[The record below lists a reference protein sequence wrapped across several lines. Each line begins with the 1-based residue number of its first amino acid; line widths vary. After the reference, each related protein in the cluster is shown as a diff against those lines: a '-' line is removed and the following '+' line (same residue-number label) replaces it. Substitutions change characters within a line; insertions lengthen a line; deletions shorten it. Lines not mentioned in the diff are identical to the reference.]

1 MRKLFIPL
9 LLCSALEANEKNG
22 FFIEAGFETGL
33 LEGTQ
38 TQEKNYTTTQT
49 TTKTTTN
56 NYNYLPLNSILQR
69 ATNLFKDADI
79 SKLSFSSLSPVR
91 ASLDLSGHLTIE
103 NFLPYNLN
111 NVKLSFTDAQGNVI
125 DLGVIETLPKQ
136 SKIVLSYQQFNETK
150 QVFDN
155 IMEEQKKYYEKEA
168 ERRKN
173 KTTSSV
179 SETNREPSFTFPTFE
194 VLSTPHS
201 DPNTQRVFEALSKI
215 NTNLVMKYSDTNN
228 FESAKDKTEKFT
240 AKTAEE
246 FTNLMLNMI
255 AVLDSQSW
263 GDAILN
269 APFEFTDNKQ
279 SGECTNKGDSN
290 DNCVYPQK
298 NGLVKS
304 NVDKKYVLDKQSI
317 VNNFRGK
324 TDLDVSLLNG
334 AGVDGLGSNTTPTNN
349 DDGKNYG
356 QLAVVASALNPQKLF
371 GTDYKTINLADLRAI
386 LHEFSHTKGYTHN
399 GNMTYQ
405 RVPVVGSNGQQEKK
419 DDGALKDSDGLP
431 YNVCSLY
438 GGQGQPSFPS
448 NYPNSIYH
456 NCADVPAGFLGV
468 TAAVW
473 QQLIN
478 QNALPINFAN
488 LNSQT
493 NYNLNAT
500 LNTQDMANS
509 VIGTIQKTLTATS
522 TTTTTS
528 YHHSK
533 SLQRFRSPLLGINVK
548 IGYQNYFND
557 FIGLAYYGIIKYNY
571 AKAANQK
578 VQQLS
583 YGGGIDLLL
592 DFITTYSNKNSP
604 TGIQTRRNF
613 SSSFGIFGGL
623 RGLYNSYYALN
634 KVKGSGNLDA
644 ATGLNYRYK
653 HSKYSVGISIPL
665 IQRKAS
671 VISSGSDYTNSFVF
685 NEGASHFKVFFN
697 YGWVF

>member
-33 LEGTQ
+33 LEGAQ
-38 TQEKNYTTTQT
+38 TQEKRHT
-49 TTKTTTN
+49 TTKNTYAT
-56 NYNYLPLNSILQR
+56 YNYLPTDTILKR
-69 ATNLFKDADI
+69 AANLFTDAKSI
-79 SKLSFSSLSPVR
+79 SQLNFSSLSPVKV
-91 ASLDLSGHLTIE
+91 LYIGGKLTIE

-111 NVKLSFTDAQGNVI
+111 NVKLSFTDAQGNII
-125 DLGVIETLPKQ
+125 DLGVIETIPKH
-136 SKIVLSYQQFNETK
+136 SKIVLPGDA
-150 QVFDN
+150 FDSL
-155 IMEEQKKYYEKEA
+155 KEA
-168 ERRKN
+168 FDKIGPYTFFLPKFEA
-173 KTTSSV
+173 TSTSV
-179 SETNREPSFTFPTFE
+179 S
-194 VLSTPHS
+194 
-201 DPNTQRVFEALSKI
+201 DANTQRVFETLNKI
-215 NTNLVMKYSDTNN
+215 KTNLIMKYSSKNPNN
-228 FESAKDKTEKFT
+228 FNTCPYNNNGNTKNDCWQPFT
-240 AKTAEE
+240 PQTAEE

-269 APFEFTDNKQ
+269 APFEFTNSSTDCDNDLSKCVNPGINGRVDSKVDQQYVLNKQ
-279 SGECTNKGDSN
+279 G
-290 DNCVYPQK
+290 
-298 NGLVKS
+298 
-304 NVDKKYVLDKQSI
+304 I
-317 VNNFRGK
+317 VNNFRK
-324 TDLDVSLLNG
+324 KIEID
-334 AGVDGLGSNTTPTNN
+334 
-349 DDGKNYG
+349 
-356 QLAVVASALNPQKLF
+356 AVVLKNSGVVGLANGYGNDGEYGTLGVEAYALDPKKLF
-371 GTDYKTINLADLRAI
+371 GNDLKTINLADLRTI
-386 LHEFSHTKGYTHN
+386 LHEFSHTKGYGHN

-405 RVPVVGSNGQQEKK
+405 RVPTGQNENGKP
-419 DDGALKDSDGLP
+419 KDSDGLP

-438 GGQGQPSFPS
+438 GGQGQSAFPS

-488 LNSQT
+488 LGSQT
-493 NYNLNAT
+493 NYNLNAS
-500 LNTQDMANS
+500 LNTQDLANS
-509 VIGTIQKTLTATS
+509 MLSTIQKTFVTS
-522 TTTTTS
+522 SVTNHYFS
-528 YHHSK
+528 SA
-533 SLQRFRSPLLGINVK
+533 SQSFRSPILGVNAK

-583 YGGGIDLLL
+583 YGGGIDLLV

-604 TGIQTRRNF
+604 IDIQTRRNF

-634 KVKGSGNLDA
+634 KVKGSGNLDV

-671 VISSGSDYTNSFVF
+671 IVSSNGGYTNSLVF

>member
-9 LLCSALEANEKNG
+9 LLFSALEANEKNG
-22 FFIEAGFETGL
+22 FFIEVGFETGL

-38 TQEKNYTTTQT
+38 TQEKRHT
-49 TTKTTTN
+49 TTKNTYAT
-56 NYNYLPLNSILQR
+56 YNYLPTDTILKR
-69 ATNLFKDADI
+69 AANLFTDAKSI
-79 SKLSFSSLSPVR
+79 SQLNFSSLSPVKV
-91 ASLDLSGHLTIE
+91 LYIGGKLTIE

-111 NVKLSFTDAQGNVI
+111 NVKLSFTDAQGNVT
-125 DLGVIETLPKQ
+125 DLGVIETIPKH
-136 SKIVLSYQQFNETK
+136 SKIVLPGEA
-150 QVFDN
+150 FDSL
-155 IMEEQKKYYEKEA
+155 KEA
-168 ERRKN
+168 FDKIDPYTFFLPKFEA
-173 KTTSSV
+173 TSTSV
-179 SETNREPSFTFPTFE
+179 S
-194 VLSTPHS
+194 
-201 DPNTQRVFEALSKI
+201 DANTQRVFETLNKI
-215 NTNLVMKYSDTNN
+215 KTNLIMKYSNENPSNFNTCPYNN
-228 FESAKDKTEKFT
+228 NGNTKNDCWQPFT
-240 AKTAEE
+240 PQTAEE

-269 APFEFTDNKQ
+269 APFDFTNSSTDCDNDPSKCVNPGINGRVDSKVDQQYVLNKQ
-279 SGECTNKGDSN
+279 G
-290 DNCVYPQK
+290 
-298 NGLVKS
+298 
-304 NVDKKYVLDKQSI
+304 I
-317 VNNFRGK
+317 VNNFRK
-324 TDLDVSLLNG
+324 KIEID
-334 AGVDGLGSNTTPTNN
+334 
-349 DDGKNYG
+349 
-356 QLAVVASALNPQKLF
+356 AVVLKNSGVVGLANGYGNDGEYGTLGVEAYALDPTKLF
-371 GTDYKTINLADLRAI
+371 GNNLKTINLADLRTI
-386 LHEFSHTKGYTHN
+386 LHEFSHTKGYGHN

-405 RVPVVGSNGQQEKK
+405 RVPTGQNENGKP
-419 DDGALKDSDGLP
+419 KDSDGLP

-438 GGQGQPSFPS
+438 GGQGQSAFPS

-488 LNSQT
+488 LGSQT
-493 NYNLNAT
+493 NYNLNAS
-500 LNTQDMANS
+500 LNTQDLANS
-509 VIGTIQKTLTATS
+509 MLSTIQKTFVTS
-522 TTTTTS
+522 SVTNHYVS
-528 YHHSK
+528 SA
-533 SLQRFRSPLLGINVK
+533 SQSFRSPILGVNAK

-583 YGGGIDLLL
+583 YGGGIDLLV

-634 KVKGSGNLDA
+634 KVKGSGNLDV

-671 VISSGSDYTNSFVF
+671 VVSSDGDYTNSFVF

>member
-38 TQEKNYTTTQT
+38 TQEKRHT
-49 TTKTTTN
+49 TTKNTYAT
-56 NYNYLPLNSILQR
+56 YNYLPTDTILKR
-69 ATNLFKDADI
+69 AANLFTDAKSI
-79 SKLSFSSLSPVR
+79 SQLNFSSLSPVKV
-91 ASLDLSGHLTIE
+91 LYIGGKLTIE
-103 NFLPYNLN
+103 NFLPYNLS
-111 NVKLSFTDAQGNVI
+111 NVKISFTDAQGNII
-125 DLGVIETLPKQ
+125 DLGVIETIPKH
-136 SKIVLSYQQFNETK
+136 SKIVLPGEAFNSL
-150 QVFDN
+150 
-155 IMEEQKKYYEKEA
+155 KEA
-168 ERRKN
+168 FDKIGPYTFFLPKFEA
-173 KTTSSV
+173 TSTSV
-179 SETNREPSFTFPTFE
+179 S
-194 VLSTPHS
+194 
-201 DPNTQRVFEALSKI
+201 DANTQRVFETLNKI
-215 NTNLVMKYSDTNN
+215 KTNLIMKYSNENPSNFNTCPYNN
-228 FESAKDKTEKFT
+228 NGNTKNDCWQPFT
-240 AKTAEE
+240 PQTAEE

-269 APFEFTDNKQ
+269 APFEFTNSPTDCDNDLSKCVNPGINGRVDSKVDQRYVLNKQ
-279 SGECTNKGDSN
+279 G
-290 DNCVYPQK
+290 
-298 NGLVKS
+298 
-304 NVDKKYVLDKQSI
+304 I
-317 VNNFRGK
+317 VNNFRK
-324 TDLDVSLLNG
+324 KIEID
-334 AGVDGLGSNTTPTNN
+334 
-349 DDGKNYG
+349 
-356 QLAVVASALNPQKLF
+356 AVVLKNSGVVGLANGYGNDSEYGTLGVEAYALDPTKLF
-371 GTDYKTINLADLRAI
+371 GNNLKTINLADLRTI
-386 LHEFSHTKGYTHN
+386 LHEFSHTKGYGHN

-405 RVPVVGSNGQQEKK
+405 RVPTGQNENGKP
-419 DDGALKDSDGLP
+419 KDSDGLP

-438 GGQGQPSFPS
+438 GGQGQSAFPS

-488 LNSQT
+488 LGSQT
-493 NYNLNAT
+493 NYNLNAS
-500 LNTQDMANS
+500 LNTQDLANS
-509 VIGTIQKTLTATS
+509 MLSTIQKTFVTS
-522 TTTTTS
+522 SVTNYYLSSTS
-528 YHHSK
+528 QS
-533 SLQRFRSPLLGINVK
+533 FRSPILGVNAK

-583 YGGGIDLLL
+583 YGGGIDLLV
-592 DFITTYSNKNSP
+592 DFITTYSNKNNP
-604 TGIQTRRNF
+604 IDIQTRRNF

-634 KVKGSGNLDA
+634 KVKGSGNLDV

-671 VISSGSDYTNSFVF
+671 IVSSGGDYTNSLVF

>member
-1 MRKLFIPL
+1 MKKLFIPL
-9 LLCSALEANEKNG
+9 LLFSALEANEKNG

-38 TQEKNYTTTQT
+38 TQEKRHT
-49 TTKTTTN
+49 TTKNTYAT
-56 NYNYLPLNSILQR
+56 YNYLPTDTILKR
-69 ATNLFKDADI
+69 AANLFTDAKSI
-79 SKLSFSSLSPVR
+79 SQLTFSSLSPVR
-91 ASLDLSGHLTIE
+91 ASASMLNGSLTIE

-111 NVKLSFTDAQGNVI
+111 NVKLSLKDAQGNTI
-125 DLGVIETLPKQ
+125 DLGVIETIPKH
-136 SKIVLSYQQFNETK
+136 SKIVLPGEA
-150 QVFDN
+150 FDSLK
-155 IMEEQKKYYEKEA
+155 IDPYTLFLPKIEA
-168 ERRKN
+168 
-173 KTTSSV
+173 TSTSI
-179 SETNREPSFTFPTFE
+179 
-194 VLSTPHS
+194 S
-201 DPNTQRVFEALSKI
+201 DANTQRVFETLNKI
-215 NTNLVMKYSDTNN
+215 KTNLVVNYRNENK
-228 FESAKDKTEKFT
+228 FKDHENHWEAFT
-240 AKTAEE
+240 PQTAEE

-269 APFEFTDNKQ
+269 APFEFTNKGGEGECDTGKENGCVNPGVDGVVNSQNKSYVLNKQ
-279 SGECTNKGDSN
+279 D
-290 DNCVYPQK
+290 
-298 NGLVKS
+298 
-304 NVDKKYVLDKQSI
+304 I
-317 VNNFRGK
+317 VNKFRNK
-324 TDLDVSLLNG
+324 ADLDVIVLKDS
-334 AGVDGLGSNTTPTNN
+334 GVVGLGSDITPSNN
-349 DDGKNYG
+349 DDGKHYG
-356 QLAVVASALNPQKLF
+356 QLGVVASALDPTKLF
-371 GTDYKTINLADLRAI
+371 GNNLKTINLEDLRTI

-405 RVPVVGSNGQQEKK
+405 RVPVTKDGQVEKDSNGKP
-419 DDGALKDSDGLP
+419 KDSDGLP

-438 GGQGQPSFPS
+438 GGSNQPAFPS

-488 LNSQT
+488 LGSQT
-493 NYNLNAT
+493 NYNLNAS
-500 LNTQDMANS
+500 LNTQDLANS
-509 VIGTIQKTLTATS
+509 MLSTIQKTFITS
-522 TTTTTS
+522 SVTNHYS
-528 YHHSK
+528 S
-533 SLQRFRSPLLGINVK
+533 SASQSFRSPILGVNAK

-571 AKAANQK
+571 AKAINQK

-583 YGGGIDLLL
+583 YGGGIDLLV

-604 TGIQTRRNF
+604 TGIQTKRNF

-623 RGLYNSYYALN
+623 RGLYNSYYVLN
-634 KVKGSGNLDA
+634 KVKGSGNLDV

-671 VISSGSDYTNSFVF
+671 VVSSGGDYTNSFVF

>member
-38 TQEKNYTTTQT
+38 TQEKRHT
-49 TTKTTTN
+49 TTKNTYTT
-56 NYNYLPLNSILQR
+56 YNYLPTDTILKR
-69 ATNLFKDADI
+69 AANLFTDAKSI
-79 SKLSFSSLSPVR
+79 SQLNFSSLSPVKV
-91 ASLDLSGHLTIE
+91 LYIGGKLTIE
-103 NFLPYNLN
+103 NFLPYNLS
-111 NVKLSFTDAQGNVI
+111 NVKLSFTDTQGNMI
-125 DLGVIETLPKQ
+125 DLGVIETIPKH
-136 SKIVLSYQQFNETK
+136 SKIVLPGEA
-150 QVFDN
+150 FDSL
-155 IMEEQKKYYEKEA
+155 KEA
-168 ERRKN
+168 FDKIGPYTFFLPKFEA
-173 KTTSSV
+173 TSTSV
-179 SETNREPSFTFPTFE
+179 S
-194 VLSTPHS
+194 
-201 DPNTQRVFEALSKI
+201 DANTQRVFETLNKI
-215 NTNLVMKYSDTNN
+215 KTNLIMKYSNENPSNFNTCPYNN
-228 FESAKDKTEKFT
+228 NGNTKNDCWQPFT
-240 AKTAEE
+240 PQTAEE

-269 APFEFTDNKQ
+269 APFDFTNSSTDCDNDPSKCVNPGINGRVDSKVDQQYVLNKQ
-279 SGECTNKGDSN
+279 G
-290 DNCVYPQK
+290 
-298 NGLVKS
+298 
-304 NVDKKYVLDKQSI
+304 I
-317 VNNFRGK
+317 VNNFRK
-324 TDLDVSLLNG
+324 KIEID
-334 AGVDGLGSNTTPTNN
+334 
-349 DDGKNYG
+349 
-356 QLAVVASALNPQKLF
+356 AVVLKNSGVVGLANGYGNDGEYGTLGVEASALDPKKLF
-371 GTDYKTINLADLRAI
+371 GNNLKTINLEDLRTI
-386 LHEFSHTKGYTHN
+386 LHEFSHTKGYGHN

-405 RVPVVGSNGQQEKK
+405 RVPTGQNENGKP
-419 DDGALKDSDGLP
+419 KDSDGLP

-438 GGQGQPSFPS
+438 GGQGQSTFPS

-488 LNSQT
+488 LGSQT
-493 NYNLNAT
+493 NYNLNAS
-500 LNTQDMANS
+500 LNTQDLANS
-509 VIGTIQKTLTATS
+509 MLSTIQKTFVTS
-522 TTTTTS
+522 SVTNHYFS
-528 YHHSK
+528 SA
-533 SLQRFRSPLLGINVK
+533 SQSFRSPILGVNAK

-604 TGIQTRRNF
+604 IDIQTRRNF

-634 KVKGSGNLDA
+634 KVKGSGNLDV

-653 HSKYSVGISIPL
+653 HSKYSIGISIPL

-671 VISSGSDYTNSFVF
+671 IVSSNGDYTNSLVF

>member
-9 LLCSALEANEKNG
+9 LLFSALEANEKNG

-38 TQEKNYTTTQT
+38 TQEKRHT
-49 TTKTTTN
+49 TTKNTYAT
-56 NYNYLPLNSILQR
+56 YNYLPTDTILKR
-69 ATNLFKDADI
+69 AANLFTNAEAI
-79 SKLSFSSLSPVR
+79 SKLKFSSLSPVR
-91 ASLDLSGHLTIE
+91 VLYMYNGQLTIE
-103 NFLPYNLN
+103 NFLPYNLS

-125 DLGVIETLPKQ
+125 DLGVIETIPKH
-136 SKIVLSYQQFNETK
+136 SKIVLPGEA
-150 QVFDN
+150 FDSL
-155 IMEEQKKYYEKEA
+155 KEA
-168 ERRKN
+168 FDKIDPYTFFLPKFEA
-173 KTTSSV
+173 TSTSV
-179 SETNREPSFTFPTFE
+179 S
-194 VLSTPHS
+194 
-201 DPNTQRVFEALSKI
+201 DANTQRVFETLNKI
-215 NTNLVMKYSDTNN
+215 KTDLVVNYRNENK
-228 FESAKDKTEKFT
+228 FKDHENHWEAFT
-240 AKTAEE
+240 PQTAEE

-269 APFEFTDNKQ
+269 APFDF
-279 SGECTNKGDSN
+279 TNKGGEECDTNKEN
-290 DNCVYPQK
+290 DCVNPGT
-298 NGLVKS
+298 NGLVNSQNKS
-304 NVDKKYVLDKQSI
+304 YVLNKQDI
-317 VNNFRGK
+317 VNKFRNK
-324 TDLDVSLLNG
+324 ADLDVVVLKDS
-334 AGVDGLGSNTTPTNN
+334 GVVGLGSDITPSNN
-349 DDGKNYG
+349 DDGKHYG
-356 QLAVVASALNPQKLF
+356 QLGVVASALDPKKLF
-371 GTDYKTINLADLRAI
+371 GNNLKTINLEDLRTI

-405 RVPVVGSNGQQEKK
+405 RVPTGQNENGKP
-419 DDGALKDSDGLP
+419 KDSDGLP

-438 GGQGQPSFPS
+438 GKSDQPAFPS

-488 LNSQT
+488 LGSQT
-493 NYNLNAT
+493 NYNLNAS
-500 LNTQDMANS
+500 LNTQDLANS
-509 VIGTIQKTLTATS
+509 MLSTIQKTFVTS
-522 TTTTTS
+522 SVTNHYFS
-528 YHHSK
+528 SA
-533 SLQRFRSPLLGINVK
+533 SQNFRSPILGVNAK

-583 YGGGIDLLL
+583 YGGGIDLLV

-604 TGIQTRRNF
+604 IDIQTRRNF

-634 KVKGSGNLDA
+634 KVKGSGNLDV

-671 VISSGSDYTNSFVF
+671 IVSSNGDYTNSFVF

>member
-9 LLCSALEANEKNG
+9 LLFSALEANEKNG

-38 TQEKNYTTTQT
+38 TQEKRHT
-49 TTKTTTN
+49 TTKNTYAT
-56 NYNYLPLNSILQR
+56 YNYLPTDSVLKR
-69 ATNLFKDADI
+69 AANLFTDAKSI
-79 SKLSFSSLSPVR
+79 SQLNFSSLSPVKV
-91 ASLDLSGHLTIE
+91 LYIGGKLTIE
-103 NFLPYNLN
+103 NFLPYNLS

-125 DLGVIETLPKQ
+125 DLGVIETIPKH
-136 SKIVLSYQQFNETK
+136 SKIVLPGEA
-150 QVFDN
+150 FDSL
-155 IMEEQKKYYEKEA
+155 KEA
-168 ERRKN
+168 FDKIDPYTFFIPKFEA
-173 KTTSSV
+173 TSTSV
-179 SETNREPSFTFPTFE
+179 S
-194 VLSTPHS
+194 
-201 DPNTQRVFEALSKI
+201 DANTQRVFETLNKI
-215 NTNLVMKYSDTNN
+215 KTNLIMKYSNENPNN
-228 FESAKDKTEKFT
+228 FNTCPYNNNGNTKNDCWQNFT
-240 AKTAEE
+240 PQTAEE

-269 APFEFTDNKQ
+269 APFEFTNSSTDCDNDPSKCVNPGINGRVDSKVDQQYILNKQ
-279 SGECTNKGDSN
+279 G
-290 DNCVYPQK
+290 
-298 NGLVKS
+298 
-304 NVDKKYVLDKQSI
+304 I
-317 VNNFRGK
+317 INNFRK
-324 TDLDVSLLNG
+324 KIEID
-334 AGVDGLGSNTTPTNN
+334 
-349 DDGKNYG
+349 
-356 QLAVVASALNPQKLF
+356 AVVLKDSGVVGLANGYGNDGEYGTLGVEAYALDPKKLF
-371 GTDYKTINLADLRAI
+371 GNDLKTIKLEDLRTI

-405 RVPVVGSNGQQEKK
+405 RVPTGQNENGKP
-419 DDGALKDSDGLP
+419 KDSDGLP

-438 GGQGQPSFPS
+438 GKSDQPAFPS

-478 QNALPINFAN
+478 QNALPINYAN
-488 LNSQT
+488 LGSQT
-493 NYNLNAT
+493 NYNLNAS
-500 LNTQDMANS
+500 LNTQDLANS
-509 VIGTIQKTLTATS
+509 MLSTIQKTFVTS
-522 TTTTTS
+522 SVTNHYFS
-528 YHHSK
+528 SA
-533 SLQRFRSPLLGINVK
+533 SQSFRSPILGVNAK

-571 AKAANQK
+571 AKAINQK

-604 TGIQTRRNF
+604 TGIQTKRNF

-623 RGLYNSYYALN
+623 RGLYNSYYVLN
-634 KVKGSGNLDA
+634 KVKGSGNLDV

-671 VISSGSDYTNSFVF
+671 VVSNGGDYTNSFVF

>member
-1 MRKLFIPL
+1 MKKLFVPL
-9 LLCSALEANEKNG
+9 LLFSALEANEKNG

-38 TQEKNYTTTQT
+38 TQEQRRT
-49 TTKTTTN
+49 TTKNTYAT
-56 NYNYLPLNSILQR
+56 YNYLPTDTILKR
-69 ATNLFKDADI
+69 AANLFTDAKSI
-79 SKLSFSSLSPVR
+79 SQLNFSSLSPVKV
-91 ASLDLSGHLTIE
+91 LYIGGKLTIE
-103 NFLPYNLN
+103 NFLPYNLS

-125 DLGVIETLPKQ
+125 DLGVIETIPKH
-136 SKIVLSYQQFNETK
+136 SKIVLPGEA
-150 QVFDN
+150 FDSL
-155 IMEEQKKYYEKEA
+155 KEA
-168 ERRKN
+168 FDKIDPYTFFFPKFEA
-173 KTTSSV
+173 TSTSV
-179 SETNREPSFTFPTFE
+179 S
-194 VLSTPHS
+194 
-201 DPNTQRVFEALSKI
+201 DANTQRVFETLNKI
-215 NTNLVMKYSDTNN
+215 KTNLIMKYSNENPNN
-228 FESAKDKTEKFT
+228 FNTCPYNNNGNTKNDCWQPFT
-240 AKTAEE
+240 PQTAEE

-269 APFEFTDNKQ
+269 APFEFTNSSTDCDNDPSKCVNPGINGRVDSKVDQQYVLNKQ
-279 SGECTNKGDSN
+279 G
-290 DNCVYPQK
+290 
-298 NGLVKS
+298 
-304 NVDKKYVLDKQSI
+304 I
-317 VNNFRGK
+317 VNNFRK
-324 TDLDVSLLNG
+324 KIEID
-334 AGVDGLGSNTTPTNN
+334 
-349 DDGKNYG
+349 
-356 QLAVVASALNPQKLF
+356 AVVLKNSGVVGLANGYGNDGEYGTLGVEAYALDPKKLF
-371 GTDYKTINLADLRAI
+371 SDNLKTINLEDLRTI
-386 LHEFSHTKGYTHN
+386 LHEFSHTKGYGHN

-405 RVPVVGSNGQQEKK
+405 RVPTGQNENGKP
-419 DDGALKDSDGLP
+419 KDSDGLP

-438 GGQGQPSFPS
+438 GGQGQSAFPS

-488 LNSQT
+488 LGSQT
-493 NYNLNAT
+493 NYNLNAS
-500 LNTQDMANS
+500 LNTQDLANS
-509 VIGTIQKTLTATS
+509 MLSTIQKTFLTSSVTNHYSSSAS
-522 TTTTTS
+522 
-528 YHHSK
+528 
-533 SLQRFRSPLLGINVK
+533 QNFRSPILGVNAK

-571 AKAANQK
+571 AKAINQK

-592 DFITTYSNKNSP
+592 DFITTYSNKNNP
-604 TGIQTRRNF
+604 TGIQTKRNF

-623 RGLYNSYYALN
+623 RGLYNSYYVLN
-634 KVKGSGNLDA
+634 KVKGSGNLDV

-671 VISSGSDYTNSFVF
+671 VVSSGSDYTNSFVF

>member
-9 LLCSALEANEKNG
+9 LLFSALEANEKNG

-38 TQEKNYTTTQT
+38 TQEKRNT
-49 TTKTTTN
+49 TTKNTYAT
-56 NYNYLPLNSILQR
+56 YNYLPTDSVLKR
-69 ATNLFKDADI
+69 AANLFTDAKSI
-79 SKLSFSSLSPVR
+79 SQLNFSSLSPVKV
-91 ASLDLSGHLTIE
+91 LYIGGKLTIE
-103 NFLPYNLN
+103 NFLPYNLS

-125 DLGVIETLPKQ
+125 DLGVIETIPKHSKIILPGEAFDSLKEAFDKIDPYTFFLPK
-136 SKIVLSYQQFNETK
+136 F
-150 QVFDN
+150 
-155 IMEEQKKYYEKEA
+155 EA
-168 ERRKN
+168 
-173 KTTSSV
+173 TSTSV
-179 SETNREPSFTFPTFE
+179 S
-194 VLSTPHS
+194 
-201 DPNTQRVFEALSKI
+201 DANTQRVFETLNNIK
-215 NTNLVMKYSDTNN
+215 TNLIMKYSNENPRNFNTCPYNN
-228 FESAKDKTEKFT
+228 NGNTKNDCWQKFT
-240 AKTAEE
+240 PQTAEE

-269 APFEFTDNKQ
+269 APFEFTNSSTDCDNDPSKCVNPGVNGRVDSKVDQQYVLNKQ
-279 SGECTNKGDSN
+279 D
-290 DNCVYPQK
+290 
-298 NGLVKS
+298 
-304 NVDKKYVLDKQSI
+304 I
-317 VNNFRGK
+317 VNKFRNK
-324 TDLDVSLLNG
+324 ADLDVIVLKDS
-334 AGVDGLGSNTTPTNN
+334 GVVGLGSDITPSNN
-349 DDGKNYG
+349 DDGKHYG
-356 QLAVVASALNPQKLF
+356 QLGVVASALDPKKLF
-371 GTDYKTINLADLRAI
+371 GNDLKTINLEDLRTI
-386 LHEFSHTKGYTHN
+386 LHEFSHTKGYGHN

-405 RVPVVGSNGQQEKK
+405 RVPTGQNENGKP
-419 DDGALKDSDGLP
+419 KDSDGLP

-438 GGQGQPSFPS
+438 GGSNQPAFPS

-478 QNALPINFAN
+478 QNALPINYAN
-488 LNSQT
+488 LGSQT
-493 NYNLNAT
+493 NYNLNAS
-500 LNTQDMANS
+500 LNTQDLANS
-509 VIGTIQKTLTATS
+509 MLGTIQKTFVTS
-522 TTTTTS
+522 SVTNHYS
-528 YHHSK
+528 S
-533 SLQRFRSPLLGINVK
+533 SASQSFRSPILGVNAK

-571 AKAANQK
+571 SKALNQK
-578 VQQLS
+578 FQQLS

-592 DFITTYSNKNSP
+592 DFITTYSNKNNP
-604 TGIQTRRNF
+604 TGVQTRKNF

-623 RGLYNSYYALN
+623 RGLYNSYYVLN
-634 KVKGSGNLDA
+634 KVKGSGNLDV

-671 VISSGSDYTNSFVF
+671 VVSSGSDYTNSFVF

>member
-9 LLCSALEANEKNG
+9 LLFSALEANEKNG

-33 LEGTQ
+33 LEGAQ
-38 TQEKNYTTTQT
+38 TQEKRRT
-49 TTKTTTN
+49 TTKNTYAT
-56 NYNYLPLNSILQR
+56 YDYLPTDTILKR
-69 ATNLFKDADI
+69 AANLFTDAKSI
-79 SKLSFSSLSPVR
+79 SQLTFSSLSPVKV
-91 ASLDLSGHLTIE
+91 LYIGGKLTIE
-103 NFLPYNLN
+103 NFLPYNLS
-111 NVKLSFTDAQGNVI
+111 NVKLSFTDAQGNAI
-125 DLGVIETLPKQ
+125 DLGVIETIPKH
-136 SKIVLSYQQFNETK
+136 SKIVLPGEA
-150 QVFDN
+150 FDSL
-155 IMEEQKKYYEKEA
+155 KEA
-168 ERRKN
+168 FDKIDPYTFFFPKFEA
-173 KTTSSV
+173 TSTSV
-179 SETNREPSFTFPTFE
+179 S
-194 VLSTPHS
+194 
-201 DPNTQRVFEALSKI
+201 DANTQRVFETLNKI
-215 NTNLVMKYSDTNN
+215 KTNLIMKYSNENPNN
-228 FESAKDKTEKFT
+228 FNTCPYNNSGNTKNDCWQPFT
-240 AKTAEE
+240 PQTAEE

-269 APFEFTDNKQ
+269 APFEFTNSPTDCDNNSSKCVNPGINGRVDSKVDQQYVLNKQ
-279 SGECTNKGDSN
+279 G
-290 DNCVYPQK
+290 
-298 NGLVKS
+298 
-304 NVDKKYVLDKQSI
+304 I
-317 VNNFRGK
+317 VNNFRK
-324 TDLDVSLLNG
+324 KIEID
-334 AGVDGLGSNTTPTNN
+334 
-349 DDGKNYG
+349 
-356 QLAVVASALNPQKLF
+356 AVVLKNSGVVGLANGYGNDGEYGTLGVEAYALDPKKLF
-371 GTDYKTINLADLRAI
+371 GNDLKTIKLEDLRTI

-405 RVPVVGSNGQQEKK
+405 RVPTGQNENGKP
-419 DDGALKDSDGLP
+419 KDSDGLP

-438 GGQGQPSFPS
+438 GKSDQSAFPS

-478 QNALPINFAN
+478 QNALPINYAN
-488 LNSQT
+488 LGSQT
-493 NYNLNAT
+493 NYNLNAS
-500 LNTQDMANS
+500 LNTQDLANS
-509 VIGTIQKTLTATS
+509 MLSTIQKTFVTS
-522 TTTTTS
+522 SVTNHYS
-528 YHHSK
+528 S
-533 SLQRFRSPLLGINVK
+533 SASQSFRSPILGVNAK

-571 AKAANQK
+571 AKAINQK

-604 TGIQTRRNF
+604 IDIQTRRNF

-623 RGLYNSYYALN
+623 RGLYNSYYVLN
-634 KVKGSGNLDA
+634 KVKGSGNLDV

-671 VISSGSDYTNSFVF
+671 VVSSGSDYTNSFVF

>member
-1 MRKLFIPL
+1 MKKLFIPL
-9 LLCSALEANEKNG
+9 LLFSTLEANEKNG

-38 TQEKNYTTTQT
+38 TQEKRHT
-49 TTKTTTN
+49 TTKNTYAT
-56 NYNYLPLNSILQR
+56 YSYLPTDTILKR
-69 ATNLFKDADI
+69 AANLFTNAEAI
-79 SKLSFSSLSPVR
+79 SKLNFSSLSPVKV
-91 ASLDLSGHLTIE
+91 LYIGGKLTIE

-111 NVKLSFTDAQGNVI
+111 NVKLSFKDAQGNTI
-125 DLGVIETLPKQ
+125 DLGVIETIPKH
-136 SKIVLSYQQFNETK
+136 SKIVLPGEA
-150 QVFDN
+150 FDSLK
-155 IMEEQKKYYEKEA
+155 IDPYTLFLPKIEA
-168 ERRKN
+168 
-173 KTTSSV
+173 TSTSI
-179 SETNREPSFTFPTFE
+179 
-194 VLSTPHS
+194 S
-201 DPNTQRVFEALSKI
+201 DANTQRVFETLNKI
-215 NTNLVMKYSDTNN
+215 KTNLIVNYRNENK
-228 FESAKDKTEKFT
+228 FKDHENHWEAFT
-240 AKTAEE
+240 PQTAEE

-269 APFEFTDNKQ
+269 APFEFTNKGGG
-279 SGECTNKGDSN
+279 GECDTSKENE
-290 DNCVYPQK
+290 CVNPGT
-298 NGLVKS
+298 NGLV
-304 NVDKKYVLDKQSI
+304 NPQNQQYVLNKQDI
-317 VNNFRGK
+317 VNKFRNK
-324 TDLDVSLLNG
+324 ADLDVVILKDS
-334 AGVDGLGSNTTPTNN
+334 GVVGLGSDITPSNN
-349 DDGKNYG
+349 DDGKHYG
-356 QLAVVASALNPQKLF
+356 QLGVVASALDPKKLF
-371 GTDYKTINLADLRAI
+371 GNDLKTINLADLRTI

-405 RVPVVGSNGQQEKK
+405 RVPTGQNENGKP
-419 DDGALKDSDGLP
+419 KDSDGLP

-438 GGQGQPSFPS
+438 GKSDQPAFPS

-478 QNALPINFAN
+478 QNALPIDYAN
-488 LNSQT
+488 LNAQT
-493 NYNLNAT
+493 NYNLNAS
-500 LNTQDMANS
+500 LNTQDLANS
-509 VIGTIQKTLTATS
+509 MLSTIQKTFVTS
-522 TTTTTS
+522 SVTNHYS
-528 YHHSK
+528 S
-533 SLQRFRSPLLGINVK
+533 SASQSFRSPILGVNAK

-571 AKAANQK
+571 SKALNQK
-578 VQQLS
+578 FQQLS

-592 DFITTYSNKNSP
+592 DFITTYSNKSSP
-604 TGIQTRRNF
+604 TGIQTKRNF

-623 RGLYNSYYALN
+623 RGLYNSYYVLN
-634 KVKGSGNLDA
+634 KVKGSGNLDV

>member
-9 LLCSALEANEKNG
+9 LLFSTLEANEKNG

-38 TQEKNYTTTQT
+38 TQEKRHT
-49 TTKTTTN
+49 TTKNTYAT
-56 NYNYLPLNSILQR
+56 YNYLPTDTILKR
-69 ATNLFKDADI
+69 AANLFTDAKSI
-79 SKLSFSSLSPVR
+79 SQLNFSSLSPVKV
-91 ASLDLSGHLTIE
+91 LYIGGKLTIE
-103 NFLPYNLN
+103 NFLPYNLS

-125 DLGVIETLPKQ
+125 DLGVIETIPKH
-136 SKIVLSYQQFNETK
+136 SKIVLPGDA
-150 QVFDN
+150 FDSL
-155 IMEEQKKYYEKEA
+155 KEA
-168 ERRKN
+168 FDKIDPYTFFFPKFEA
-173 KTTSSV
+173 TSTSV
-179 SETNREPSFTFPTFE
+179 S
-194 VLSTPHS
+194 
-201 DPNTQRVFEALSKI
+201 DANTQRVFETLNKI
-215 NTNLVMKYSDTNN
+215 KTNLIMKYSSENPNN
-228 FESAKDKTEKFT
+228 FNTCPYNNNGNTKNDCWQPFT
-240 AKTAEE
+240 PQTAEE

-269 APFEFTDNKQ
+269 APFEFTNSSTDCDNDPSKCVNPGINGRVDSKVDQQYVLNKQ
-279 SGECTNKGDSN
+279 G
-290 DNCVYPQK
+290 
-298 NGLVKS
+298 
-304 NVDKKYVLDKQSI
+304 I
-317 VNNFRGK
+317 VNNFRK
-324 TDLDVSLLNG
+324 KIEID
-334 AGVDGLGSNTTPTNN
+334 
-349 DDGKNYG
+349 
-356 QLAVVASALNPQKLF
+356 AVVLKNSGVVGLANGYGNDGEYGTLGVEAYALDPTKLF
-371 GTDYKTINLADLRAI
+371 GNNLKTINLQDLRTI

-405 RVPVVGSNGQQEKK
+405 RVPTGQNENGKP
-419 DDGALKDSDGLP
+419 KDSDGLP

-438 GGQGQPSFPS
+438 GGQGQSAFPS

-488 LNSQT
+488 LGSQT
-493 NYNLNAT
+493 NYNLNAS
-500 LNTQDMANS
+500 LNTQDLANS
-509 VIGTIQKTLTATS
+509 MLSTIQKTFVTS
-522 TTTTTS
+522 SVTNHYFS
-528 YHHSK
+528 SA
-533 SLQRFRSPLLGINVK
+533 SQSFRSPILGVNAK

-592 DFITTYSNKNSP
+592 DFITTYSNKNNP
-604 TGIQTRRNF
+604 IDIQTRRNF

-634 KVKGSGNLDA
+634 KVKGSGNLDV

-671 VISSGSDYTNSFVF
+671 IVSSNGDYTNSLVF

>member
-1 MRKLFIPL
+1 MRKLFTSFL
-9 LLCSALEANEKNG
+9 LFSTLEANEKNG

-38 TQEKNYTTTQT
+38 TQEKRHT
-49 TTKTTTN
+49 TTKNTYAT
-56 NYNYLPLNSILQR
+56 YNYLPTDAVLKR
-69 ATNLFKDADI
+69 AANLFTDAKSI
-79 SKLSFSSLSPVR
+79 SQLNFSSLSPVKV
-91 ASLDLSGHLTIE
+91 LYIGGKLTIE
-103 NFLPYNLN
+103 NFLPYNLS

-125 DLGVIETLPKQ
+125 DLGVIETIPKH
-136 SKIVLSYQQFNETK
+136 SKIVLPGEA
-150 QVFDN
+150 FDSL
-155 IMEEQKKYYEKEA
+155 KEA
-168 ERRKN
+168 FDKIGPYTFFFPKFEA
-173 KTTSSV
+173 TSTSV
-179 SETNREPSFTFPTFE
+179 S
-194 VLSTPHS
+194 
-201 DPNTQRVFEALSKI
+201 DANTQRVFETLNKI
-215 NTNLVMKYSDTNN
+215 KTNLIMKYSNENPNN
-228 FESAKDKTEKFT
+228 FNTCPYNNNGNTKNDCWQPFT
-240 AKTAEE
+240 PQTAEE

-269 APFEFTDNKQ
+269 APFDFTNSPTDCDNDPSKCVNPGINGRVDSKVDQQYVLNKQ
-279 SGECTNKGDSN
+279 G
-290 DNCVYPQK
+290 
-298 NGLVKS
+298 
-304 NVDKKYVLDKQSI
+304 I
-317 VNNFRGK
+317 VNNFRK
-324 TDLDVSLLNG
+324 KIEID
-334 AGVDGLGSNTTPTNN
+334 
-349 DDGKNYG
+349 
-356 QLAVVASALNPQKLF
+356 AVVLKNSGVVGLANGYGNDGEYGTLGVEAYALDPTKLF
-371 GTDYKTINLADLRAI
+371 GNNLKTINLADLRTI

-405 RVPVVGSNGQQEKK
+405 RVPTGQNENGKP
-419 DDGALKDSDGLP
+419 KDSDGLP

-438 GGQGQPSFPS
+438 GGQGQSAFPS

-488 LNSQT
+488 LGSQT
-493 NYNLNAT
+493 NYNLNAS
-500 LNTQDMANS
+500 LNTQDLANS
-509 VIGTIQKTLTATS
+509 MLSTIQKTFVTS
-522 TTTTTS
+522 SVTNHYFS
-528 YHHSK
+528 SA
-533 SLQRFRSPLLGINVK
+533 SQSFRSPILGVNAK

-583 YGGGIDLLL
+583 YGGGIDLLV

-634 KVKGSGNLDA
+634 KVKGSGNLDV

-671 VISSGSDYTNSFVF
+671 IVSSDGDYTNSFVF

>member
-9 LLCSALEANEKNG
+9 LLFSALEANEKNG
-22 FFIEAGFETGL
+22 FFIEVGFETGL

-38 TQEKNYTTTQT
+38 TQEKRHT
-49 TTKTTTN
+49 TTKNTYAT
-56 NYNYLPLNSILQR
+56 YNYLPTDTILKR
-69 ATNLFKDADI
+69 AANLFTDAKSI
-79 SKLSFSSLSPVR
+79 SQLNFSSLSPVKV
-91 ASLDLSGHLTIE
+91 LYIGGKLTIE

-111 NVKLSFTDAQGNVI
+111 NVKLSFTDAQGNVT
-125 DLGVIETLPKQ
+125 DLGVIETIPKH
-136 SKIVLSYQQFNETK
+136 SKIVLPGEA
-150 QVFDN
+150 FDSL
-155 IMEEQKKYYEKEA
+155 KEA
-168 ERRKN
+168 FDKIDPYTFFLPKFEA
-173 KTTSSV
+173 TSTSV
-179 SETNREPSFTFPTFE
+179 S
-194 VLSTPHS
+194 
-201 DPNTQRVFEALSKI
+201 DANTQRVFETLNKI
-215 NTNLVMKYSDTNN
+215 KTNLIMKYSNENPSNFNTCPYNN
-228 FESAKDKTEKFT
+228 NGNTKNDCWQPFT
-240 AKTAEE
+240 PQTAEE

-269 APFEFTDNKQ
+269 APFDFTNSSTDCDNDPSKCVNPGINGRVDSKVDQQYVLNKQ
-279 SGECTNKGDSN
+279 G
-290 DNCVYPQK
+290 
-298 NGLVKS
+298 
-304 NVDKKYVLDKQSI
+304 I
-317 VNNFRGK
+317 VNNFRK
-324 TDLDVSLLNG
+324 KIEID
-334 AGVDGLGSNTTPTNN
+334 
-349 DDGKNYG
+349 
-356 QLAVVASALNPQKLF
+356 AVVLKNSGVVGLANGYGNDGEYGTLGVEAYALDPTKLF
-371 GTDYKTINLADLRAI
+371 GNNLKTINLADLRTI
-386 LHEFSHTKGYTHN
+386 LHEFSHTKGYGHN

-405 RVPVVGSNGQQEKK
+405 RVPTGQNENGKP
-419 DDGALKDSDGLP
+419 KDSDGLP

-438 GGQGQPSFPS
+438 GGQGQSAFPS

-488 LNSQT
+488 LGSQT
-493 NYNLNAT
+493 NYNLNAS
-500 LNTQDMANS
+500 LNTQDLANS
-509 VIGTIQKTLTATS
+509 MLSTIQKTFVTS
-522 TTTTTS
+522 SVTNHYVS
-528 YHHSK
+528 SA
-533 SLQRFRSPLLGINVK
+533 SQSFRSPILGVNAK

-583 YGGGIDLLL
+583 YGGGIDLLV

-623 RGLYNSYYALN
+623 RGLYNSYYVLN
-634 KVKGSGNLDA
+634 KVKGSGNLDV

-671 VISSGSDYTNSFVF
+671 VVSSDGDYTNSFVF

>member
-9 LLCSALEANEKNG
+9 LLFSALEANEKNG

-38 TQEKNYTTTQT
+38 TQEKRHT
-49 TTKTTTN
+49 TTKNTYAT
-56 NYNYLPLNSILQR
+56 YNYLPTDTILKR
-69 ATNLFKDADI
+69 AANLFTDAKSI
-79 SKLSFSSLSPVR
+79 SQLNFSSLSPVKV
-91 ASLDLSGHLTIE
+91 LYIGGKLTIE
-103 NFLPYNLN
+103 NFLPYNLS
-111 NVKLSFTDAQGNVI
+111 NVKLSFTDAQGNMI
-125 DLGVIETLPKQ
+125 DLGVIETIPKH
-136 SKIVLSYQQFNETK
+136 SKIVLPGEA
-150 QVFDN
+150 FDSL
-155 IMEEQKKYYEKEA
+155 KEA
-168 ERRKN
+168 FDKISPYTFFFPKFEA
-173 KTTSSV
+173 TSTSV
-179 SETNREPSFTFPTFE
+179 S
-194 VLSTPHS
+194 
-201 DPNTQRVFEALSKI
+201 DANTQRVFETLNKI
-215 NTNLVMKYSDTNN
+215 KTNLIMKYSNENPSNFNTCPYNN
-228 FESAKDKTEKFT
+228 NGNTKNDCWQPFT
-240 AKTAEE
+240 PQTAEE

-269 APFEFTDNKQ
+269 APFDFTNSSTDCDNDPSKCVNPGINGRVDSKVDQQYVLNKQ
-279 SGECTNKGDSN
+279 G
-290 DNCVYPQK
+290 
-298 NGLVKS
+298 
-304 NVDKKYVLDKQSI
+304 I
-317 VNNFRGK
+317 VNNFRK
-324 TDLDVSLLNG
+324 KIEID
-334 AGVDGLGSNTTPTNN
+334 
-349 DDGKNYG
+349 
-356 QLAVVASALNPQKLF
+356 AVVLKNSGVVGLANGYGNDGEYGTLGVEAYALEPQKLF
-371 GTDYKTINLADLRAI
+371 GNNLKTINLEDLRTI
-386 LHEFSHTKGYTHN
+386 LHEFSHTKGYGHN

-405 RVPVVGSNGQQEKK
+405 RVPTGQNENGKP
-419 DDGALKDSDGLP
+419 KDSDGLP

-438 GGQGQPSFPS
+438 GGQGQSAFPS

-488 LNSQT
+488 LGSQT
-493 NYNLNAT
+493 NYNLNAS
-500 LNTQDMANS
+500 LNTQDLANS
-509 VIGTIQKTLTATS
+509 MLSTIQKTFVTS
-522 TTTTTS
+522 SVTNHYFS
-528 YHHSK
+528 SA
-533 SLQRFRSPLLGINVK
+533 SQSFRSPILGVNAK

-583 YGGGIDLLL
+583 YGGGIDLLV

-604 TGIQTRRNF
+604 IDIQTRRNF

-634 KVKGSGNLDA
+634 KVKGSANLDV

-653 HSKYSVGISIPL
+653 HSKYSIGISIPL
-665 IQRKAS
+665 IQRKAR
-671 VISSGSDYTNSFVF
+671 VVSSGGDYTNSFVF

>member
-38 TQEKNYTTTQT
+38 TQEKRHT
-49 TTKTTTN
+49 TTKNTYAT
-56 NYNYLPLNSILQR
+56 YNYLPTDAVLKR
-69 ATNLFKDADI
+69 AANLFTNAEVI
-79 SKLSFSSLSPVR
+79 SKLKFSSLSPVKV
-91 ASLDLSGHLTIE
+91 LYIGGKLTIE
-103 NFLPYNLN
+103 NFLPYNLS

-125 DLGVIETLPKQ
+125 DLGVIETIPKH
-136 SKIVLSYQQFNETK
+136 SKIVLPGEA
-150 QVFDN
+150 FDSL
-155 IMEEQKKYYEKEA
+155 KEA
-168 ERRKN
+168 FDKIDPYTFFLPKFEA
-173 KTTSSV
+173 TSTSV
-179 SETNREPSFTFPTFE
+179 S
-194 VLSTPHS
+194 
-201 DPNTQRVFEALSKI
+201 DANTQRVFETLNKI
-215 NTNLVMKYSDTNN
+215 KTNLIMKYSNENPNN
-228 FESAKDKTEKFT
+228 FNTCPYNNNGNTKNDCWQPFT
-240 AKTAEE
+240 PQTAEE

-269 APFEFTDNKQ
+269 APFEFTNSSTDCDNDSSKCVNPGINGRVDSKSYVLNKQ
-279 SGECTNKGDSN
+279 G
-290 DNCVYPQK
+290 
-298 NGLVKS
+298 
-304 NVDKKYVLDKQSI
+304 I
-317 VNNFRGK
+317 VNNFRK
-324 TDLDVSLLNG
+324 KIEID
-334 AGVDGLGSNTTPTNN
+334 
-349 DDGKNYG
+349 
-356 QLAVVASALNPQKLF
+356 AVVLKNSGVVGLANGYGNDGEYGTLGVEAYALDPTKLF
-371 GTDYKTINLADLRAI
+371 GNNLKTINLADLRTI
-386 LHEFSHTKGYTHN
+386 LHEFSHTKGYGHN

-405 RVPVVGSNGQQEKK
+405 RVPTGQNENGKP
-419 DDGALKDSDGLP
+419 KDSDGLP

-438 GGQGQPSFPS
+438 GGQGQSAFPS

-488 LNSQT
+488 LGSQT
-493 NYNLNAT
+493 NYNLNAS
-500 LNTQDMANS
+500 LNTQDLANS
-509 VIGTIQKTLTATS
+509 MLSTIQKTFVTS
-522 TTTTTS
+522 SVTNHYYS
-528 YHHSK
+528 SA
-533 SLQRFRSPLLGINVK
+533 SQSFRSPILGVNAK

-583 YGGGIDLLL
+583 YGGGIDLLV

-604 TGIQTRRNF
+604 IDIQTRRNF

-634 KVKGSGNLDA
+634 KVKGSGNLDV

-671 VISSGSDYTNSFVF
+671 IVSSDGDYTNSLVF

>member
-9 LLCSALEANEKNG
+9 LLFSTLEANEKNG

-38 TQEKNYTTTQT
+38 TQEKRNT
-49 TTKTTTN
+49 TTKNTYAT
-56 NYNYLPLNSILQR
+56 YNYLPTDSVLKR
-69 ATNLFKDADI
+69 AANLFTNAEAI
-79 SKLSFSSLSPVR
+79 SKLKFSSLSPVR
-91 ASLDLSGHLTIE
+91 VLYMYNGQITIE
-103 NFLPYNLN
+103 NFLPYNLS
-111 NVKLSFTDAQGNVI
+111 NVKLSFTDAQGNAI
-125 DLGVIETLPKQ
+125 DLGVIETIPKH
-136 SKIVLSYQQFNETK
+136 SKIVLPGEA
-150 QVFDN
+150 FDSLKVDPYTLFLPK
-155 IMEEQKKYYEKEA
+155 IEA
-168 ERRKN
+168 
-173 KTTSSV
+173 TSTSI
-179 SETNREPSFTFPTFE
+179 
-194 VLSTPHS
+194 S
-201 DPNTQRVFEALSKI
+201 DTNTQRVFETLNKI
-215 NTNLVMKYSDTNN
+215 KTNLVVNYRNENK
-228 FESAKDKTEKFT
+228 FKDHENHWEAFT
-240 AKTAEE
+240 PQTAEE

-269 APFEFTDNKQ
+269 APFEFTNKGGG
-279 SGECTNKGDSN
+279 GECDTSKENE
-290 DNCVYPQK
+290 CVNPGT
-298 NGLVKS
+298 NGLVNS
-304 NVDKKYVLDKQSI
+304 QNQQYVLNKQDI
-317 VNNFRGK
+317 VNKFRNK
-324 TDLDVSLLNG
+324 ADLDVVILKDS
-334 AGVDGLGSNTTPTNN
+334 GVVGLGSDITPSNN
-349 DDGKNYG
+349 DDGKHYG
-356 QLAVVASALNPQKLF
+356 QLGVVASALEPQKLF
-371 GTDYKTINLADLRAI
+371 GNDLKTINLADLRTI

-405 RVPVVGSNGQQEKK
+405 RVPVMKNGQVERDSNGKP
-419 DDGALKDSDGLP
+419 KDSDGLP

-438 GGQGQPSFPS
+438 GGSNQPAFPS

-478 QNALPINFAN
+478 QNALPINYAN
-488 LNSQT
+488 LGSQT
-493 NYNLNAT
+493 NYNLNT
-500 LNTQDMANS
+500 SLNTQDLANS
-509 VIGTIQKTLTATS
+509 MLNTIQKTFLTSSVTNHYSSSAS
-522 TTTTTS
+522 QS
-528 YHHSK
+528 
-533 SLQRFRSPLLGINVK
+533 FRSPILGVNAK

-571 AKAANQK
+571 SKALNQK
-578 VQQLS
+578 FQQLS

-592 DFITTYSNKNSP
+592 DFITTYSNKNNP
-604 TGIQTRRNF
+604 TGVQTKRNF

-623 RGLYNSYYALN
+623 RGLYNSYYVLN
-634 KVKGSGNLDA
+634 KVKGSGNLDV

-671 VISSGSDYTNSFVF
+671 VVSSGGDYTNSFVF

>member
-38 TQEKNYTTTQT
+38 TQEKRHT
-49 TTKTTTN
+49 TTKNTYAT
-56 NYNYLPLNSILQR
+56 YNYLPTDTILKR
-69 ATNLFKDADI
+69 AANLFTNAEAI
-79 SKLSFSSLSPVR
+79 SRLKFSSLSPVR
-91 ASLDLSGHLTIE
+91 VLYMLNGQLTIE
-103 NFLPYNLN
+103 NFLPYNLS

-125 DLGVIETLPKQ
+125 DLGVIETIPKH
-136 SKIVLSYQQFNETK
+136 SKIVLPGEAFNSLKVDPYTLFLPK
-150 QVFDN
+150 
-155 IMEEQKKYYEKEA
+155 IEA
-168 ERRKN
+168 
-173 KTTSSV
+173 TSTSV
-179 SETNREPSFTFPTFE
+179 S
-194 VLSTPHS
+194 
-201 DPNTQRVFEALSKI
+201 DANTQRVFETLNKI
-215 NTNLVMKYSDTNN
+215 KTDLVVNYRNENK
-228 FESAKDKTEKFT
+228 FKDHENHWEAFT
-240 AKTAEE
+240 PQTAEE

-269 APFEFTDNKQ
+269 APFDFTNSSTDCDNDPSKCVNPGTNGRVNSQNTSYVLNKQ
-279 SGECTNKGDSN
+279 D
-290 DNCVYPQK
+290 
-298 NGLVKS
+298 
-304 NVDKKYVLDKQSI
+304 I
-317 VNNFRGK
+317 VNKFRNK
-324 TDLDVSLLNG
+324 ADLDVVVLKDS
-334 AGVDGLGSNTTPTNN
+334 GVVGLGSDITPSNN
-349 DDGKNYG
+349 DDGKHYG
-356 QLAVVASALNPQKLF
+356 QLGVVASALDPKKLF
-371 GTDYKTINLADLRAI
+371 GNNLKTINLEDLRTI

-405 RVPVVGSNGQQEKK
+405 RVPTGQNENGKP
-419 DDGALKDSDGLP
+419 KDSDGLP

-438 GGQGQPSFPS
+438 GGSNQPSFPS

-488 LNSQT
+488 LGSQT
-493 NYNLNAT
+493 NYNLNAS
-500 LNTQDMANS
+500 LNTQDLANS
-509 VIGTIQKTLTATS
+509 MLNTIQKTFVTS
-522 TTTTTS
+522 SVTNHYS
-528 YHHSK
+528 S
-533 SLQRFRSPLLGINVK
+533 SASQSFRSPILGVNAK

-583 YGGGIDLLL
+583 YGGGIDLLV

-634 KVKGSGNLDA
+634 KVKGSGNLDV

-671 VISSGSDYTNSFVF
+671 IVSSNGDYTNSFVF

>member
-1 MRKLFIPL
+1 MKKLFIPL
-9 LLCSALEANEKNG
+9 LLFSALEANEKNG

-33 LEGTQ
+33 LEGAQ
-38 TQEKNYTTTQT
+38 TQEKRHT
-49 TTKTTTN
+49 TTKNTYAT
-56 NYNYLPLNSILQR
+56 YNYLPTDTILKR
-69 ATNLFKDADI
+69 AANLFTNAEAI
-79 SKLSFSSLSPVR
+79 SKLNFSSLSPVR
-91 ASLDLSGHLTIE
+91 VLYMYNGQLTIE
-103 NFLPYNLN
+103 NFLPYNLS
-111 NVKLSFTDAQGNVI
+111 NVKLSFTDAQGNTI
-125 DLGVIETLPKQ
+125 DLGVIETIPKH
-136 SKIVLSYQQFNETK
+136 SKIVLPGEA
-150 QVFDN
+150 FDSLK
-155 IMEEQKKYYEKEA
+155 IDPYTLFLPKIEA
-168 ERRKN
+168 
-173 KTTSSV
+173 TSTSI
-179 SETNREPSFTFPTFE
+179 
-194 VLSTPHS
+194 S
-201 DPNTQRVFEALSKI
+201 DANTQRVFEALNKI
-215 NTNLVMKYSDTNN
+215 KTNLVVNYRNENK
-228 FESAKDKTEKFT
+228 FKDHENHWEAFT
-240 AKTAEE
+240 PQTAEE

-269 APFEFTDNKQ
+269 APFEFTNKGGG
-279 SGECTNKGDSN
+279 GECDTSKENE
-290 DNCVYPQK
+290 CVNPGT
-298 NGLVKS
+298 NGLVNSK
-304 NVDKKYVLDKQSI
+304 VDQQYVLNKQDI
-317 VNNFRGK
+317 VNKFRNK
-324 TDLDVSLLNG
+324 ADLDVIVLKDS
-334 AGVDGLGSNTTPTNN
+334 GVVGLGSDITPSNN
-349 DDGKNYG
+349 DDGKHYG
-356 QLAVVASALNPQKLF
+356 QLGVVASALDPKKLF
-371 GTDYKTINLADLRAI
+371 GNDLKTINLEDLRTI

-405 RVPVVGSNGQQEKK
+405 RVPVMKDGQVEKDNNGKP
-419 DDGALKDSDGLP
+419 KDSDGLP

-438 GGQGQPSFPS
+438 GGSNQPAFPS

-478 QNALPINFAN
+478 QNALPINYAN
-488 LNSQT
+488 LGSQT
-493 NYNLNAT
+493 NYNLNAS
-500 LNTQDMANS
+500 LNTQDLANS
-509 VIGTIQKTLTATS
+509 MLSTIQKTFVTS
-522 TTTTTS
+522 SVTNHYS
-528 YHHSK
+528 S
-533 SLQRFRSPLLGINVK
+533 SASQSFRSPILGVNAK

-571 AKAANQK
+571 SKALNQK
-578 VQQLS
+578 FQQLS

-604 TGIQTRRNF
+604 TDIQTKRNF

-623 RGLYNSYYALN
+623 RGLYNSYYVLN
-634 KVKGSGNLDA
+634 KVKGSGNLDV

>member
-1 MRKLFIPL
+1 
-9 LLCSALEANEKNG
+9 
-22 FFIEAGFETGL
+22 
-33 LEGTQ
+33 
-38 TQEKNYTTTQT
+38 
-49 TTKTTTN
+49 
-56 NYNYLPLNSILQR
+56 
-69 ATNLFKDADI
+69 
-79 SKLSFSSLSPVR
+79 
-91 ASLDLSGHLTIE
+91 
-103 NFLPYNLN
+103 YNLS
-111 NVKLSFTDAQGNVI
+111 NVKLSFTDAQGNAI
-125 DLGVIETLPKQ
+125 DLGVIETIPKH
-136 SKIVLSYQQFNETK
+136 SKIVLPGEA
-150 QVFDN
+150 FDSL
-155 IMEEQKKYYEKEA
+155 KEA
-168 ERRKN
+168 FDKIDPYTFFLPKFEA
-173 KTTSSV
+173 TSTSI
-179 SETNREPSFTFPTFE
+179 
-194 VLSTPHS
+194 S
-201 DPNTQRVFEALSKI
+201 DANTQRVFETLNKI
-215 NTNLVMKYSDTNN
+215 KTNLVVNYRNENK
-228 FESAKDKTEKFT
+228 FEGRENHWEAFT
-240 AKTAEE
+240 PQTAEE

-269 APFEFTDNKQ
+269 APFEFTNKGGGGECDTSKENECVNPGVNGRVDSKVDQQYILNKQ
-279 SGECTNKGDSN
+279 G
-290 DNCVYPQK
+290 
-298 NGLVKS
+298 
-304 NVDKKYVLDKQSI
+304 I
-317 VNNFRGK
+317 INNFRK
-324 TDLDVSLLNG
+324 KIEID
-334 AGVDGLGSNTTPTNN
+334 
-349 DDGKNYG
+349 
-356 QLAVVASALNPQKLF
+356 AVVLKNSGVVGLANGYGNDGEYGTLGVEAYALEPQKLF
-371 GTDYKTINLADLRAI
+371 GNDLKTINLEDLRTI

-405 RVPVVGSNGQQEKK
+405 RVPVMKNGQVERDNNGKP
-419 DDGALKDSDGLP
+419 KDSDGLP

-438 GGQGQPSFPS
+438 GGSNQPAFPS

-456 NCADVPAGFLGV
+456 NCTDVPAGFLGV

-493 NYNLNAT
+493 NYNLNAS
-500 LNTQDMANS
+500 LNTQDLANS
-509 VIGTIQKTLTATS
+509 MLGTIQKTFVTS
-522 TTTTTS
+522 SVTNHYS
-528 YHHSK
+528 S
-533 SLQRFRSPLLGINVK
+533 SASQSFRSPILGVNAK

-571 AKAANQK
+571 AKAINQK

-623 RGLYNSYYALN
+623 RGLYNSYYVLN
-634 KVKGSGNLDA
+634 KVKGSGNLDV

>member
-1 MRKLFIPL
+1 MRKLFTSFL
-9 LLCSALEANEKNG
+9 LFSALEANEKNG

-38 TQEKNYTTTQT
+38 TQEKRHT
-49 TTKTTTN
+49 TTKNTYAT
-56 NYNYLPLNSILQR
+56 YNYLPTDTILKR
-69 ATNLFKDADI
+69 AANLFTNAEAI
-79 SKLSFSSLSPVR
+79 SKLKFSSLSPVR
-91 ASLDLSGHLTIE
+91 VLYMYNGQLTIE
-103 NFLPYNLN
+103 NFLPYNLS

-125 DLGVIETLPKQ
+125 DLGVIETIPKH
-136 SKIVLSYQQFNETK
+136 SKIVLPGEAFNSLKVDPYTLFLPK
-150 QVFDN
+150 
-155 IMEEQKKYYEKEA
+155 IEA
-168 ERRKN
+168 
-173 KTTSSV
+173 TSTSV
-179 SETNREPSFTFPTFE
+179 S
-194 VLSTPHS
+194 
-201 DPNTQRVFEALSKI
+201 DANTQRVFETLNKI
-215 NTNLVMKYSDTNN
+215 KTDLVVNYRNENK
-228 FESAKDKTEKFT
+228 FEGHQNHWEAFT
-240 AKTAEE
+240 PQTAEE

-269 APFEFTDNKQ
+269 APFEFT
-279 SGECTNKGDSN
+279 NKGGEECDTSKEN
-290 DNCVYPQK
+290 DCVNPGT
-298 NGLVKS
+298 NGLVNSQNKS
-304 NVDKKYVLDKQSI
+304 YVLNKQDI
-317 VNNFRGK
+317 VNKFRNK
-324 TDLDVSLLNG
+324 ADLDVVVLKDS
-334 AGVDGLGSNTTPTNN
+334 GVVGLGSDITPSNN
-349 DDGKNYG
+349 DDGKHYG
-356 QLAVVASALNPQKLF
+356 QLGVVASALDPTKLF
-371 GTDYKTINLADLRAI
+371 GNNLKTINLENLRTI

-405 RVPVVGSNGQQEKK
+405 RVPTGQNENGKP
-419 DDGALKDSDGLP
+419 KDSDGLP

-438 GGQGQPSFPS
+438 GGQGQSAFPS

-478 QNALPINFAN
+478 QNALPIDFAN
-488 LNSQT
+488 LGSQT
-493 NYNLNAT
+493 NYNLNAS
-500 LNTQDMANS
+500 LNTQDLANS
-509 VIGTIQKTLTATS
+509 MLSTIQKTFVTS
-522 TTTTTS
+522 SVTNHYFS
-528 YHHSK
+528 SA
-533 SLQRFRSPLLGINVK
+533 SQSFRSPILGVNAK

-571 AKAANQK
+571 AKASSEK

-583 YGGGIDLLL
+583 YGGGIDLLV

-604 TGIQTRRNF
+604 IDIQTRRNF

-634 KVKGSGNLDA
+634 KVKGSGNLDV

-671 VISSGSDYTNSFVF
+671 VVSSDGDYTNSFVF

>member
-9 LLCSALEANEKNG
+9 LLCSTLEANEKNG

-33 LEGTQ
+33 LEGVQ
-38 TQEKNYTTTQT
+38 TQEKRHT
-49 TTKTTTN
+49 TTKNTYAT
-56 NYNYLPLNSILQR
+56 YNYLPTDAVLKR
-69 ATNLFKDADI
+69 AANLFTNAEAI
-79 SKLSFSSLSPVR
+79 SKLKFSSLSPVR
-91 ASLDLSGHLTIE
+91 VLYMYNGQLTIE
-103 NFLPYNLN
+103 NFLPYNLS

-125 DLGVIETLPKQ
+125 DLGVIETIPKH
-136 SKIVLSYQQFNETK
+136 SKIVLPGEAFNSLKVDPYTLFLPK
-150 QVFDN
+150 
-155 IMEEQKKYYEKEA
+155 IEA
-168 ERRKN
+168 
-173 KTTSSV
+173 TSTSV
-179 SETNREPSFTFPTFE
+179 S
-194 VLSTPHS
+194 
-201 DPNTQRVFEALSKI
+201 DANTQRVFETLNKI
-215 NTNLVMKYSDTNN
+215 KTDLVVNYRNENK
-228 FESAKDKTEKFT
+228 FKDHENHWEAFT
-240 AKTAEE
+240 PQTAEE

-269 APFEFTDNKQ
+269 APFDF
-279 SGECTNKGDSN
+279 TNKGGEECDTSKEN
-290 DNCVYPQK
+290 ECVNPGT
-298 NGLVKS
+298 NGRVNS
-304 NVDKKYVLDKQSI
+304 QNASYVLNKQDI
-317 VNNFRGK
+317 VNKFRNK
-324 TDLDVSLLNG
+324 ADLDVVVLKDS
-334 AGVDGLGSNTTPTNN
+334 GVVGLGSDITPSNN
-349 DDGKNYG
+349 DDGKHYG
-356 QLAVVASALNPQKLF
+356 QLGVVASALDPKKLF
-371 GTDYKTINLADLRAI
+371 GNNLKTINLADLRTI
-386 LHEFSHTKGYTHN
+386 LHEFSHTKGYGHN

-405 RVPVVGSNGQQEKK
+405 RVPTGQNENGKP
-419 DDGALKDSDGLP
+419 KDSDGLP

-438 GGQGQPSFPS
+438 GGQGQSAFPS

-488 LNSQT
+488 LGSQT
-493 NYNLNAT
+493 NYNLNAS
-500 LNTQDMANS
+500 LNTQDLANS
-509 VIGTIQKTLTATS
+509 MLSTIQKTFVTS
-522 TTTTTS
+522 SVTNHYS
-528 YHHSK
+528 S
-533 SLQRFRSPLLGINVK
+533 SASQSFRSPILGVNAK

-557 FIGLAYYGIIKYNY
+557 FIGLAYYGIVKYNY
-571 AKAANQK
+571 SKALNQK
-578 VQQLS
+578 FQQLS

-592 DFITTYSNKNSP
+592 DFITTYSNKNNP
-604 TGIQTRRNF
+604 TGIQTKRNF

-634 KVKGSGNLDA
+634 KVKGSGNLDV

-671 VISSGSDYTNSFVF
+671 VVSSNGDYTNSFVF

>member
-1 MRKLFIPL
+1 MRKLFTSFL
-9 LLCSALEANEKNG
+9 LFSALEANEKNG

-38 TQEKNYTTTQT
+38 TQEQRHT
-49 TTKTTTN
+49 TTKNTYAT
-56 NYNYLPLNSILQR
+56 YNYLPTDTILKR
-69 ATNLFKDADI
+69 AANLFTDAKSI
-79 SKLSFSSLSPVR
+79 SQLNFSSLSPVKV
-91 ASLDLSGHLTIE
+91 LYIGGKLTIE
-103 NFLPYNLN
+103 NFLPYNLS

-125 DLGVIETLPKQ
+125 DLGVIETIPKH
-136 SKIVLSYQQFNETK
+136 SKIVLPGEA
-150 QVFDN
+150 FDSL
-155 IMEEQKKYYEKEA
+155 KEA
-168 ERRKN
+168 FDKIDPYTFFLPKFEA
-173 KTTSSV
+173 TSTSA
-179 SETNREPSFTFPTFE
+179 
-194 VLSTPHS
+194 S
-201 DPNTQRVFEALSKI
+201 DANTQRVFETLNKI
-215 NTNLVMKYSDTNN
+215 KTNLIMKYSSENPNN
-228 FESAKDKTEKFT
+228 FNTCPYNNNGNTKNDCWQPFT
-240 AKTAEE
+240 PQTAEE

-269 APFEFTDNKQ
+269 APFDFTNSSTDCDNDPSKCVNPGINGRVDSKVDQQYVLNKQ
-279 SGECTNKGDSN
+279 G
-290 DNCVYPQK
+290 
-298 NGLVKS
+298 
-304 NVDKKYVLDKQSI
+304 I
-317 VNNFRGK
+317 VNNFRK
-324 TDLDVSLLNG
+324 KIEID
-334 AGVDGLGSNTTPTNN
+334 
-349 DDGKNYG
+349 
-356 QLAVVASALNPQKLF
+356 AVVLKNSGVVGLANGYGNDGEYGTLGVEAYALEPTKLF
-371 GTDYKTINLADLRAI
+371 GNNLKTINLQDLRTI
-386 LHEFSHTKGYTHN
+386 LHEFSHTKGYGHN

-405 RVPVVGSNGQQEKK
+405 RVPTGQNENGKP
-419 DDGALKDSDGLP
+419 KDSDGLP

-438 GGQGQPSFPS
+438 GGQGQSAFPS

-488 LNSQT
+488 LGSQT
-493 NYNLNAT
+493 NYNLNAS
-500 LNTQDMANS
+500 LNTQDLANS
-509 VIGTIQKTLTATS
+509 MLSTIQKTFITS
-522 TTTTTS
+522 SVTNHYFS
-528 YHHSK
+528 SA
-533 SLQRFRSPLLGINVK
+533 SQNFRSPILGVNAK

-583 YGGGIDLLL
+583 YGGGIDLLV

-604 TGIQTRRNF
+604 IDIQTRRNF

-634 KVKGSGNLDA
+634 KVKGSGNLDV

-671 VISSGSDYTNSFVF
+671 IVSSDGDYTNSFVF

>member
-9 LLCSALEANEKNG
+9 LLFSALEANEKNG

-38 TQEKNYTTTQT
+38 TQEKRHT
-49 TTKTTTN
+49 TTKNTYAT
-56 NYNYLPLNSILQR
+56 YNYLPTDAVLKR
-69 ATNLFKDADI
+69 AANLFTDAKSI
-79 SKLSFSSLSPVR
+79 SQLNFSSLSPVKV
-91 ASLDLSGHLTIE
+91 LYISGKLTIE
-103 NFLPYNLN
+103 NFLPYNLS
-111 NVKLSFTDAQGNVI
+111 NVKLSFTDAQGNMI
-125 DLGVIETLPKQ
+125 DLGVIETIPKH
-136 SKIVLSYQQFNETK
+136 SKIVLPGEA
-150 QVFDN
+150 FDSL
-155 IMEEQKKYYEKEA
+155 KEA
-168 ERRKN
+168 FDKIDPYTFFFPKFEA
-173 KTTSSV
+173 TSTSV
-179 SETNREPSFTFPTFE
+179 S
-194 VLSTPHS
+194 
-201 DPNTQRVFEALSKI
+201 DANTQRVFETLNKI
-215 NTNLVMKYSDTNN
+215 KTNLIMKYSNENPSNFNTCPYNN
-228 FESAKDKTEKFT
+228 NGNTKNDCWQPFT
-240 AKTAEE
+240 PQTAEE

-269 APFEFTDNKQ
+269 APFEFTNSSTDCDNDPSKCVNP
-279 SGECTNKGDSN
+279 GINGRVDS
-290 DNCVYPQK
+290 K
-298 NGLVKS
+298 
-304 NVDKKYVLDKQSI
+304 VDQKYVLNKQGI
-317 VNNFRGK
+317 VNNFRK
-324 TDLDVSLLNG
+324 KIEID
-334 AGVDGLGSNTTPTNN
+334 
-349 DDGKNYG
+349 
-356 QLAVVASALNPQKLF
+356 AVVLKNSGVVGLANGYGNDGEYGTLGVEAYALDPKKLF
-371 GTDYKTINLADLRAI
+371 GNNLKTINLEDLRTI

-405 RVPVVGSNGQQEKK
+405 RVPTGQNENGKP
-419 DDGALKDSDGLP
+419 KDSDGLP

-438 GGQGQPSFPS
+438 GGQGQSAFPS

-488 LNSQT
+488 LGSQT
-493 NYNLNAT
+493 NYNLNAS
-500 LNTQDMANS
+500 LNTQDLANS
-509 VIGTIQKTLTATS
+509 MLSTIQKTFVTS
-522 TTTTTS
+522 SVTNHYFS
-528 YHHSK
+528 SA
-533 SLQRFRSPLLGINVK
+533 SQNFRSPILGVNAK

-604 TGIQTRRNF
+604 IDIQTRRNF

-634 KVKGSGNLDA
+634 KVKGSGNLDVT
-644 ATGLNYRYK
+644 TGLNYRYK
-653 HSKYSVGISIPL
+653 HSKYSIGISIPL

-671 VISSGSDYTNSFVF
+671 IVSSNGDYTNSFVF

>member
-9 LLCSALEANEKNG
+9 LLFGALEANEKNG

-38 TQEKNYTTTQT
+38 TQEKRHT
-49 TTKTTTN
+49 TTKNTYAT
-56 NYNYLPLNSILQR
+56 YNYLPTDAVLKR
-69 ATNLFKDADI
+69 AANLFTDAKSI
-79 SKLSFSSLSPVR
+79 SQLNFSSLSPVKV
-91 ASLDLSGHLTIE
+91 LYIGGKLTIE
-103 NFLPYNLN
+103 NFLPYNLS
-111 NVKLSFTDAQGNVI
+111 NVKLSFTDAQGNII
-125 DLGVIETLPKQ
+125 DLGVIETIPKH
-136 SKIVLSYQQFNETK
+136 SKIVLPGEA
-150 QVFDN
+150 FDSL
-155 IMEEQKKYYEKEA
+155 KEA
-168 ERRKN
+168 FDKIDPYTFFFPKFEA
-173 KTTSSV
+173 TSTSV
-179 SETNREPSFTFPTFE
+179 S
-194 VLSTPHS
+194 
-201 DPNTQRVFEALSKI
+201 DANTQRVFETLNKI
-215 NTNLVMKYSDTNN
+215 KTNLIMKYSNENPNN
-228 FESAKDKTEKFT
+228 FNTCPYNNNGNTKNDCWQPFT
-240 AKTAEE
+240 PQTAEE

-269 APFEFTDNKQ
+269 APFDFTNSSTDCDNDPSKCVNPGINGRVDSKVDQQYVLNKQ
-279 SGECTNKGDSN
+279 G
-290 DNCVYPQK
+290 
-298 NGLVKS
+298 
-304 NVDKKYVLDKQSI
+304 I
-317 VNNFRGK
+317 VNNFRK
-324 TDLDVSLLNG
+324 KIEID
-334 AGVDGLGSNTTPTNN
+334 
-349 DDGKNYG
+349 
-356 QLAVVASALNPQKLF
+356 AVVLKNSGVVGLANGYGNDGEYGTLGVEAYALEPQKLF
-371 GTDYKTINLADLRAI
+371 GNNLKTINLEDLRTI
-386 LHEFSHTKGYTHN
+386 LHEFSHTKGYGHN

-405 RVPVVGSNGQQEKK
+405 RVPTGQNENGKP
-419 DDGALKDSDGLP
+419 KDSDGLP

-438 GGQGQPSFPS
+438 GGQGQSTFPS

-493 NYNLNAT
+493 NYNLNAS
-500 LNTQDMANS
+500 LNTQDLANS
-509 VIGTIQKTLTATS
+509 MLSTIQKTFVTS
-522 TTTTTS
+522 SVTNHYFS
-528 YHHSK
+528 SA
-533 SLQRFRSPLLGINVK
+533 SQNFRSPILGVNAK

-604 TGIQTRRNF
+604 IDIQTRRNF

-634 KVKGSGNLDA
+634 KVKGSGNLDV

-671 VISSGSDYTNSFVF
+671 VVSSNGDYTNSFVF

>member
-9 LLCSALEANEKNG
+9 LLFSALEANEKNG

-33 LEGTQ
+33 LEGAQ
-38 TQEKNYTTTQT
+38 TQEKRHT
-49 TTKTTTN
+49 TTKNTYAT
-56 NYNYLPLNSILQR
+56 YNYLPTDTILKR
-69 ATNLFKDADI
+69 AANLFTNAEVI
-79 SKLSFSSLSPVR
+79 SKLNFSSLSPVKV
-91 ASLDLSGHLTIE
+91 LYIGGKLTIE

-111 NVKLSFTDAQGNVI
+111 NVKLSFKDAQGNVI
-125 DLGVIETLPKQ
+125 DLGVIETIPKH
-136 SKIVLSYQQFNETK
+136 SKIVLPGEA
-150 QVFDN
+150 FDSL
-155 IMEEQKKYYEKEA
+155 KEA
-168 ERRKN
+168 FDKIGPYTFFLPKFEA
-173 KTTSSV
+173 TSTSI
-179 SETNREPSFTFPTFE
+179 
-194 VLSTPHS
+194 S
-201 DPNTQRVFEALSKI
+201 DANTQRVFETLNNIK
-215 NTNLVMKYSDTNN
+215 TNLIMKYSNENPNN
-228 FESAKDKTEKFT
+228 FNTCPYNNNGNTKNDCWQNFT
-240 AKTAEE
+240 PQTAEE

-269 APFEFTDNKQ
+269 APFEFTNSSTDCDNDPSKCVNPGVNGRVDTKVDQQYILNKQ
-279 SGECTNKGDSN
+279 G
-290 DNCVYPQK
+290 
-298 NGLVKS
+298 
-304 NVDKKYVLDKQSI
+304 I
-317 VNNFRGK
+317 INNFRK
-324 TDLDVSLLNG
+324 KIEID
-334 AGVDGLGSNTTPTNN
+334 
-349 DDGKNYG
+349 
-356 QLAVVASALNPQKLF
+356 AVVLKNSGVVGLANGYGNDGEYGTLGVEAYALEPQKLF
-371 GTDYKTINLADLRAI
+371 GNDLKTINLADLRTI
-386 LHEFSHTKGYTHN
+386 LHEFSHTKGYGHN

-405 RVPVVGSNGQQEKK
+405 RVPVMKDGQVEKDNNGKP
-419 DDGALKDSDGLP
+419 KDSDGLP

-438 GGQGQPSFPS
+438 GGSNQSAFHS

-478 QNALPINFAN
+478 QNALPIDYAN
-488 LNSQT
+488 LSAQT
-493 NYNLNAT
+493 NYNLNAS
-500 LNTQDMANS
+500 LNTQDLANS
-509 VIGTIQKTLTATS
+509 MLGTIQKTFLTSSVTNHYFSSAS
-522 TTTTTS
+522 QS
-528 YHHSK
+528 
-533 SLQRFRSPLLGINVK
+533 FRSPILGVNAK

-571 AKAANQK
+571 SKALNQK

-592 DFITTYSNKNSP
+592 DFITTYSNKNNP
-604 TGIQTRRNF
+604 IGIQTRRNF

-623 RGLYNSYYALN
+623 RGLYNSYYVLN
-634 KVKGSGNLDA
+634 KVKGSGNLDV

-671 VISSGSDYTNSFVF
+671 VVSSGSDYTNSFVF

>member
-9 LLCSALEANEKNG
+9 LLFSALEANEKNG

-33 LEGTQ
+33 LEGVQ
-38 TQEKNYTTTQT
+38 TQEKRHT
-49 TTKTTTN
+49 TTKNTYAT
-56 NYNYLPLNSILQR
+56 YNYLPTDTILKR
-69 ATNLFKDADI
+69 AANLFTDAKSI
-79 SKLSFSSLSPVR
+79 SQLNFSSLSPIKV
-91 ASLDLSGHLTIE
+91 LYIGGKLTIE
-103 NFLPYNLN
+103 NFLPYNLS

-125 DLGVIETLPKQ
+125 DLGVIETIPKH
-136 SKIVLSYQQFNETK
+136 SKIVLPGEA
-150 QVFDN
+150 FDSL
-155 IMEEQKKYYEKEA
+155 KEA
-168 ERRKN
+168 FDKIGPYTFFFPKFEAAS
-173 KTTSSV
+173 TSV
-179 SETNREPSFTFPTFE
+179 S
-194 VLSTPHS
+194 
-201 DPNTQRVFEALSKI
+201 DANTQRVFETLNKI
-215 NTNLVMKYSDTNN
+215 KTNLIMKYSNENPNN
-228 FESAKDKTEKFT
+228 FNTCPYNNNGNTKNDCWQPFT
-240 AKTAEE
+240 PQTAEE

-263 GDAILN
+263 GNAILN
-269 APFEFTDNKQ
+269 APFEFTNSPTDCDNDPSK
-279 SGECTNKGDSN
+279 
-290 DNCVYPQK
+290 CVNPGT
-298 NGLVKS
+298 NGLVDSK
-304 NVDKKYVLDKQSI
+304 VDQQYVLNKQGI
-317 VNNFRGK
+317 VNNFRK
-324 TDLDVSLLNG
+324 KIEID
-334 AGVDGLGSNTTPTNN
+334 
-349 DDGKNYG
+349 
-356 QLAVVASALNPQKLF
+356 AVVLKNSGVVGLANGYGNDGEYGTLGVEAYALDPKKLF
-371 GTDYKTINLADLRAI
+371 GNDLKTINLADLRTI

-405 RVPVVGSNGQQEKK
+405 RVPVMKDGQVEKDNNGKP
-419 DDGALKDSDGLP
+419 KDSDGLP

-438 GGQGQPSFPS
+438 GGSNQPAFPS

-478 QNALPINFAN
+478 QNALPINYAN
-488 LNSQT
+488 LGSQT
-493 NYNLNAT
+493 NYNLNAS
-500 LNTQDMANS
+500 LNTQDLANS
-509 VIGTIQKTLTATS
+509 MLSTIQKTFVTS
-522 TTTTTS
+522 SVTNHYS
-528 YHHSK
+528 SA
-533 SLQRFRSPLLGINVK
+533 SQSFRSPILGVNAK

-571 AKAANQK
+571 SKALNQK
-578 VQQLS
+578 FQQLS

-604 TGIQTRRNF
+604 TGIQTKRNF

-623 RGLYNSYYALN
+623 RGLYNSYYVLN
-634 KVKGSGNLDA
+634 KVKGSGNLDV

-671 VISSGSDYTNSFVF
+671 VVSSGSDYTNSFVF

>member
-38 TQEKNYTTTQT
+38 TQEKRHT
-49 TTKTTTN
+49 TTKNTYAT
-56 NYNYLPLNSILQR
+56 YNYLPTDTILKR
-69 ATNLFKDADI
+69 AANLFTDAKSI
-79 SKLSFSSLSPVR
+79 SQLNFSSLSPVKV
-91 ASLDLSGHLTIE
+91 LYIGGKLTIE
-103 NFLPYNLN
+103 NFLPYNLS

-125 DLGVIETLPKQ
+125 DLGVIETIPKH
-136 SKIVLSYQQFNETK
+136 SKIVLPEEA
-150 QVFDN
+150 FDSL
-155 IMEEQKKYYEKEA
+155 K
-168 ERRKN
+168 
-173 KTTSSV
+173 
-179 SETNREPSFTFPTFE
+179 E
-194 VLSTPHS
+194 VLDKIDPYTFFFPKFEATSTSVS
-201 DPNTQRVFEALSKI
+201 DPNTQRVFETLNKI
-215 NTNLVMKYSDTNN
+215 KTNLIMKYSNENPSNFNTCPYNN
-228 FESAKDKTEKFT
+228 NGNTKNDCWQPFT
-240 AKTAEE
+240 PQTAEE

-269 APFEFTDNKQ
+269 APFDFTNSPTDCDNDPSKCVNPGINGRVDSKVDQQYVLNKQ
-279 SGECTNKGDSN
+279 G
-290 DNCVYPQK
+290 
-298 NGLVKS
+298 
-304 NVDKKYVLDKQSI
+304 I
-317 VNNFRGK
+317 VNNFRK
-324 TDLDVSLLNG
+324 KIEID
-334 AGVDGLGSNTTPTNN
+334 
-349 DDGKNYG
+349 
-356 QLAVVASALNPQKLF
+356 AVVLKNSGVVGLANGYGNDGEYGTLGVEAYALDPTKLF
-371 GTDYKTINLADLRAI
+371 GNNLKTINLADLRTI
-386 LHEFSHTKGYTHN
+386 LHEFSHTKGYGHN

-405 RVPVVGSNGQQEKK
+405 RVPTGQNENGKP
-419 DDGALKDSDGLP
+419 KDSDGLP

-438 GGQGQPSFPS
+438 GGSNQPAFPS

-488 LNSQT
+488 LGSQT
-493 NYNLNAT
+493 NYNLNAS
-500 LNTQDMANS
+500 LNTQDLANS
-509 VIGTIQKTLTATS
+509 MLSTIQKTFVTS
-522 TTTTTS
+522 SVTNHYFS
-528 YHHSK
+528 SA
-533 SLQRFRSPLLGINVK
+533 SQSFRSPILGVNAK

-592 DFITTYSNKNSP
+592 DFITTYSNRNSP
-604 TGIQTRRNF
+604 IDIQTRRNF

-623 RGLYNSYYALN
+623 RGLYNSYYVLN
-634 KVKGSGNLDA
+634 KVKGSGNLDV

-671 VISSGSDYTNSFVF
+671 IVSSNGDYTNSFVF